1 MSSSKKPGAMPLV
14 RSIVRKI
21 WEMRSRAEEAT
32 QKKARRVRRI
42 KPMEARKRQ
51 RKEKTRVPHS
61 PKTRQC
67 FWRRRAA
74 TSPRDRPED
83 A

>member
-1 MSSSKKPGAMPLV
+1 MPLV

-51 RKEKTRVPHS
+51 RQEKSGHQPE
-61 PKTRQC
+61 
-67 FWRRRAA
+67 
-74 TSPRDRPED
+74 RPAGGCVDMEKYED
-83 A
+83 GKG